1 MIHGGANVAVVRDVL
16 SERGRSMSLRL
27 LACAAVAVLTAAC
40 DDYGSANGIYGT
52 SPGTGS
58 TKLGFTVQPS
68 TVAAGAAV
76 TPAVQVA
83 VQNASGATIA
93 NATNV
98 VTITLTPGTGT
109 SGAILGG
116 TRTVTAVNGV
126 AAFPGLTV
134 DRSGV
139 GYTLTA
145 SATNVT
151 GAISAQFSVNP

>member
-1 MIHGGANVAVVRDVL
+1 MI
-16 SERGRSMSLRL
+16 LRM
-27 LACAAVAVLTAAC
+27 LACAAVALFTVAC
-40 DDYGSANGIYGT
+40 DDYGSGGTFGT
-52 SPGTGS
+52 SPGTGAA

-68 TVAAGAAV
+68 LVTAGSPI

-83 VQNASGATIA
+83 VQNASGATVTS
-93 NATNV
+93 ATTA
-98 VTITLTPGTGT
+98 VTVSLTTGTGT
-109 SGAILGG
+109 NGAILGG

-145 SATNVT
+145 SGTNLT
-151 GAISAQFSVNP
+151 SGTSAQFTVNP